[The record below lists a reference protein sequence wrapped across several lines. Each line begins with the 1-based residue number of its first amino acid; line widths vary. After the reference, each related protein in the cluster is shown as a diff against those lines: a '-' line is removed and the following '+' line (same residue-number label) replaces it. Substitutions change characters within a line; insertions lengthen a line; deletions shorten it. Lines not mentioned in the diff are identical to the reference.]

1 MNTNIEEDTRYFEGC
16 GHEGPIRCIFLCEF
30 HPVAGPKITCQVG
43 INSLD
48 LRCRYVWVFTVSLGS
63 RFSGTKK
70 MFCGPGRFLNKEMVS
85 SSKNMTTNKRIM
97 SADEAI
103 KCVTGYSE
111 VFILFGNSTKKVCAK
126 GGHKRFLKHRY
137 CS

>member
-48 LRCRYVWVFTVSLGS
+48 LRCRYVWVFTVS
-63 RFSGTKK
+63 FSGK
-70 MFCGPGRFLNKEMVS
+70 P
-85 SSKNMTTNKRIM
+85 
-97 SADEAI
+97 
-103 KCVTGYSE
+103 
-111 VFILFGNSTKKVCAK
+111 VF
-126 GGHKRFLKHRY
+126 RY
-137 CS
+137 EKDVLRPWPFS